1 MDELLKIDPTFNEG
15 MFITKVNNI
24 FVMLHSAVMMDDLNR
39 VRHFIS
45 EDVER
50 KYEAIL
56 DDLNKNNLRQMYDEL
71 NVKTTTIK
79 DVEISNDCVIIK
91 VDIISRYIDYLVNKD
106 TGDYVSGINDH
117 RVEKVNHLEFTK
129 RIGARGYGI
138 DKKCPGC
145 GANIDVNKNGKCEYC
160 GTIFNTES
168 YDWILTSIEV

>member
-1 MDELLKIDPTFNEG
+1 MEELLKIDPTFNEG

-24 FVMLHSAVMMDDLNR
+24 FVMLLSSFMMDNLSR

-45 EDVER
+45 DEVNE
-50 KYEAIL
+50 KYEKNL
-56 DDLNKNNLRQMYDEL
+56 KKLNKQNLRQMYDEL

-79 DVEISNDCVIIK
+79 DVEIKDDCVIIK
-91 VDIISRYIDYLVNKD
+91 VDIVSRAIEYLVNKD
-106 TGDYVSGINDH
+106 TGDYVTGIKDY
-117 RVEKVNHLEFTK
+117 RIEKTNHLEFTK
-129 RIGARGYGI
+129 KFGAKGYGM

-160 GTIFNTES
+160 GTIFNAEN